1 MTLFSACHYSS
12 MTLLS
17 VTGFFAVGRF
27 TVEHFAVGQFAVRT
41 LWRGTVRRRDP
52 CMQNTEKTINYA
64 KYGVDANLFRLGSTN
79 PKKNIQLLDV
89 FLVSLRQAVPR
100 QTVLTAKCP
109 TANCPTA
116 RNIRTFYFTENIEI
130 TLPKTCSLPTRGKI
144 HRTTAQN
151 RYIIRVQ

>member
-89 FLVSLRQAVPR
+89 FWCPYGKLSHGKLYLRQNVPR
-100 QTVLTAKCP
+100 QTVP
-109 TANCPTA
+109 
-116 RNIRTFYFTENIEI
+116 RQ
-130 TLPKTCSLPTRGKI
+130 KI
-144 HRTTAQN
+144 LEPLFIN
-151 RYIIRVQ
+151 DII